1 MALIEVEHLSKV
13 FNGFKAV
20 SDVTFTVA
28 SGEIIGLLG
37 PNGAGKTTT
46 IHMMLGLVT
55 PTEGE
60 VRIFGIPLD
69 SQPQALLQRINF
81 SAPYVAFPNRLTVGE
96 NLAIFARLY
105 NVRNRAAK
113 IDQLLRLFAI
123 EHLKS
128 QRVAKLSSGENT
140 RVGLCKALI
149 NDPELLLLDEPTAY
163 LDPPTAEL
171 IKTVLRDLRRQRGI
185 TILYTSHNM
194 SEVEQLC
201 DRILFMRRG
210 QLIASGTPIEV
221 TRCILQDQR
230 EEPALAEVFMRLA
243 RGSSNEAA

>member
-1 MALIEVEHLSKV
+1 MMIQVEHLSKV
-13 FNGFKAV
+13 FNGFEAV
-20 SDVTFTVA
+20 SDVTFNVA
-28 SGEIIGLLG
+28 PGEMIGLLG

-46 IHMMLGLVT
+46 IHMILGLIT
-55 PTEGE
+55 PTAGE
-60 VRIFGIPLD
+60 VRILGIPFAA
-69 SQPQALLQRINF
+69 QREALLQRINF

-96 NLAIFARLY
+96 NLAVFARLY
-105 NVRNRAAK
+105 NVRDRAAK
-113 IDQLLRLFAI
+113 VDHLLRLFAI
-123 EHLKS
+123 EHLKD

-163 LDPPTAEL
+163 LDPPAAEL
-171 IKTVLRDLRRQRGI
+171 VKTVLRDLRRQRGV

-194 SEVEQLC
+194 AEVEQLC

-210 QLIASGTPIEV
+210 RLIASGSPIEV
-221 TRCILQDQR
+221 TRCILQDHR

-243 RGSSNEAA
+243 RGSSDEAA